1 MKRISKQNIEHKY
14 FLKLIRERDK
24 LWKQKRSM
32 PFVEV
37 EPFQRGWI
45 CDVRIKPQY
54 LSQDGL
60 KFAIDIGYRPKQI
73 HSLKDVKNIRKGM
86 EQIRVGKNVTNYYP
100 EAVKIKP
107 KQFETFDKNVKQYF
121 VKQICDKTLKEYYT
135 IFVSKRWLTLRVKPN
150 IFTRVQQIDPNIES
164 RLQEIDEILTQ
175 NIYWEKFGKSGGWR
189 EYNINLRQD
198 FKRQL
203 KKFNLGIIDNIE
215 NVNYKLGY
223 S

>member
-1 MKRISKQNIEHKY
+1 MKMSKQTIQFKY

-37 EPFQRGWI
+37 KPFQKGWI
-45 CDVRIKPQY
+45 CNVRIKSQY

-60 KFAIDIGYRPKQI
+60 KFAIDIGYRDKQI

-86 EQIRVGKNVTNYYP
+86 EQIRVGKYVTNYYP
-100 EAVKIKP
+100 DCIKISP

-121 VKQICDKTLKEYYT
+121 VEQICDKTLKKYYT
-135 IFVSKRWLTLRVKPN
+135 ISVSRRWLSLRVRPN
-150 IFTRVQQIDPNIES
+150 IFTRIQTIDPNIES
-164 RLQEIDEILTQ
+164 RLQEIDEIMEQ
-175 NIYWEKFGKSGGWR
+175 NNLYKYFGRGGWR
-189 EYNINLRQD
+189 NWNVNLRQD

-203 KKFNLGIIDNIE
+203 HKFNLGIIDNIE
-215 NVNYKLGY
+215 NINYKLGY
-223 S
+223 D